1 MEKRMDIVERT
12 ASRRERGSALFVAV
26 MMLVLMGFLGLAAL
40 ERVGSDEQIAGYQT
54 RARTAF
60 YAAQAGVAEARTL
73 VKDPATL
80 TSRSRPFHT
89 QAVPETIGD
98 VALYDREEGNLP
110 RYYGDAGAT
119 NVIDDTEVLG
129 PIGWIGRTTKPPEG
143 WDIRVGGRAPTKSFW
158 QMTVIGESPD
168 GSSSRQQGV
177 AIRMDVRAGY

>member
-1 MEKRMDIVERT
+1 MENRMENLDRT
-12 ASRRERGSALFVAV
+12 GSRRERGSALFVAV

-40 ERVGSDEQIAGYQT
+40 ERVGSDEQIAGYQN
-54 RARTAF
+54 RSRTAF
-60 YAAQAGVAEARTL
+60 YAAQAGVAEARTT
-73 VKDPATL
+73 VKDSATL

-89 QAVPETIGD
+89 QAVPATIGD

-110 RYYGDAGAT
+110 RYYGDASAT
-119 NVIDDTEVLG
+119 SLLDSTDVVG
-129 PIGWIGRTTKPPEG
+129 PVAWLGRTTKPPEG

-177 AIRMDVRAGY
+177 AIRMDARAGY